1 MDKLIGCF
9 LSYFNALKILPPDL
23 LSLQR
28 VLP

>member
-9 LSYFNALKILPPDL
+9 SFYFNVLKILPPDL